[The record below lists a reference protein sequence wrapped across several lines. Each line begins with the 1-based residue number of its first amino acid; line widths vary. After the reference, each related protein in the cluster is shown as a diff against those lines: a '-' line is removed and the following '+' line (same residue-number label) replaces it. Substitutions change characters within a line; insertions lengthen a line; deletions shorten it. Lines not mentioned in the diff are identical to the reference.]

1 MCSQP
6 ADAQNTAIYGKL
18 HDRPYHNHSTLCLF
32 EHLVDVVAGL
42 VELVDLVVLTHISL
56 YHTLRR
62 YVFLYAGI

>member
-1 MCSQP
+1 MRTQP
-6 ADAQNTAIYGKL
+6 ADAQDTAIYGKL
-18 HDRPYHNHSTLCLF
+18 HDGPDGDHRTLCLF

-56 YHTLRR
+56 YHALRR